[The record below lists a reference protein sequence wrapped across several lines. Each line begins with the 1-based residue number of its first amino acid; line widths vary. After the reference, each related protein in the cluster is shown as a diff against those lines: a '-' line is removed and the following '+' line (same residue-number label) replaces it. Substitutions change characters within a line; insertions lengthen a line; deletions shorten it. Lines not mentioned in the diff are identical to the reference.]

1 VPTGS
6 MKRRGLM
13 LAAFIVG
20 SAFASV
26 VTTGQPLPGASAV
39 AATTTPTT
47 ACTWFFGSAAVGTEF
62 NQGDSWQGGTFT
74 TIESG
79 NIMLVRL
86 EDDGAI
92 VGRFP
97 MGFLNCDSATIT
109 FGSPIHI
116 TSIIWHDN
124 DPNAGEAGWSV
135 NGIAGPLTGN
145 QMTVQTSVDLTTSTV
160 NIDAGGDSGG
170 IDFCFTTTT
179 TGGGAEGCT
188 PGYWKNHVDSWP
200 ATGFATGA
208 TLESVFDVPDS
219 LGYDNV
225 TLLAALSFDGGSG
238 VSGGARILLRAAVA
252 SLLNSASPGVDF
264 SQTTQQVI
272 DATNAAL
279 ASGSRATMIGLAG
292 TLDDANNGMDGC
304 PLN

>member
-1 VPTGS
+1 MSKDS
-6 MKRRGLM
+6 MKRRGLV
-13 LAAFIVG
+13 LAAFIVS

-26 VTTGQPLPGASAV
+26 VATGQPLPGASA
-39 AATTTPTT
+39 AAANTPAP

-62 NQGDSWQGGTFT
+62 NQGDTWQGGTFT

-97 MGFLNCDSATIT
+97 MGFLNGDSATID
-109 FGSPIHI
+109 FASPIHI
-116 TSIIWHDN
+116 ETIIWHDN
-124 DPNAGEAGWSV
+124 DPNPGEAGWSF

-145 QMTVQTSVDLTTSTV
+145 QMTVSTPVDLTTSQV

-170 IDFCFTTTT
+170 VDFCFTTTN
-179 TGGGAEGCT
+179 GGGAEGCT
-188 PGYWKNHVDSWP
+188 PGYWKNHEDSWA
-200 ATGFATGA
+200 ATGFVTGQ

-219 LGYDNV
+219 LGYDST
-225 TLLAALSFDGGSG
+225 TLQAALSFSGGSG

-252 SLLNSASPGVDF
+252 SLLNSAHPGVDF

-272 DATNAAL
+272 TATNAAL
-279 ASGSRATMIGLAG
+279 ASGDRATMIALGG
-292 TLDDANNGMDGC
+292 TLDDANNGQDGC